1 MSRGV
6 ITRLEVQKRS
16 KERVNVYIDGAFAFG
31 LSLIDAARLKKGQ
44 TLSEAEITA
53 LQRADAVGKAIDQAA
68 RFLGIRPRSTAEVR
82 RHLAGKDIPAEV
94 IEAAIERLT
103 MMGHLDDLA
112 FAHFWIQNRNEFK
125 PVSRRAL
132 RQELRR
138 KGVEPGVIDAAL
150 SEQDEPEAAYRAAR
164 GQVRRVRERS
174 RREFKAK
181 LSAFLAR
188 RGFSFSTIDDVVSRL
203 MDELEAEDPERFTR
217 TVDNED

>member
-44 TLSEAEITA
+44 TLSDAEITA
-53 LQRADAVGKAIDQAA
+53 LQRADEVGKAIDRAA
-68 RFLGIRPRSTAEVR
+68 RFLGVRPRSAAEVR
-82 RHLAGKDIPAEV
+82 RNLADKDIPAEV

-103 MMGHLDDLA
+103 MMGHLDDGA
-112 FAHFWIQNRNEFK
+112 FARFWIQNRNEFK

-138 KGVEPGVIDAAL
+138 KGVESAVIDAAL
-150 SEQDEPEAAYRAAR
+150 GEQDESEAAYRAAR
-164 GQVRRVRERS
+164 VQVRRVRERS

-181 LSAFLAR
+181 LGAFLAR